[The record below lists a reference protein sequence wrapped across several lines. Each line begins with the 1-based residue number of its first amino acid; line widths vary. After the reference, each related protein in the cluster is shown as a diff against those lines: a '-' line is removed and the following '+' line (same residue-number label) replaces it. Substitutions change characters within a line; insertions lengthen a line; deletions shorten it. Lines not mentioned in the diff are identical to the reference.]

1 MIEFS
6 RKQVKAIIKFLSQP
20 HCQIRPALQTIRIR
34 RDGYAYITDGY
45 MAIKFKLDSEPVPSN
60 GDQEEFIIP
69 IENLD
74 RWYKLAN
81 TKDKL
86 NELTI
91 LELHDENN
99 TTVYPDIPKVF
110 HSHLG
115 NKISKD
121 EFKIDVNIIT
131 EFVNITGY
139 NKNQISMHAE
149 CIAIKPLENNKIL
162 GIIMGLK

>member
-1 MIEFS
+1 MIEFN
-6 RKQVKAIIKFLSQP
+6 RKQVKAIIKFLSQQ

-45 MAIKFKLDSEPVPSN
+45 MAIKFKLECEPVPSN
-60 GDQEEFIIP
+60 ADQEEFIISL
-69 IENLD
+69 ENLD
-74 RWYKLAN
+74 RWYRLAN

-99 TTVYPDIPKVF
+99 TTVYPDISKVF

-121 EFKIDVNIIT
+121 EFKIDANIIT

-139 NKNQISMHAE
+139 NKNQISMHDE
-149 CIAIKPLENNKIL
+149 CIAIEPLGNNKIL
-162 GIIMGLK
+162 GIIMELK